1 MNLAKS
7 ATISE
12 SSEEEVLFYESG
24 DIEGDE
30 ECCVGCG
37 EKLKKQMIGYNA
49 STVRSGTTNV
59 VDDSEEDTCCC
70 LVCAESYNDDASGL
84 DWIQCISC
92 KGWAHITCIKG
103 DIRKYICLNCFSDDE
118 YSD

>member
-1 MNLAKS
+1 
-7 ATISE
+7 
-12 SSEEEVLFYESG
+12 
-24 DIEGDE
+24 
-30 ECCVGCG
+30 
-37 EKLKKQMIGYNA
+37 
-49 STVRSGTTNV
+49 
-59 VDDSEEDTCCC
+59 DDSEEDTCCC